1 MNKEFLAFNL
11 NFDRAKLLRL
21 WHEKYKSKARSWGK
35 DYDAETLKRVTK
47 SKSSEEDRDV
57 FKVSKVELEE
67 YPQTLMDLFG
77 VKAKPRFFFLKAN
90 TVLPY
95 HVDPNRELLEDNLM
109 TLCEGPGN
117 CHYVW
122 GHLLNWK
129 AYNPTVV
136 DDTKA
141 FLEKVN
147 KRLTHDLASKK

>member
-1 MNKEFLAFNL
+1 MFWNNKPFFGMPPRSSSWKKVRDAFIKKNPTC
-11 NFDRAKLLRL
+11 A
-21 WHEKYKSKARSWGK
+21 ACGG
-35 DYDAETLKRVTK
+35 TK
-47 SKSSEEDRDV
+47 S
-57 FKVSKVELEE
+57 LECHH
-67 YPQTLMDLFG
+67 
-77 VKAKPRFFFLKAN
+77 K
-90 TVLPY
+90 LPY